1 MKSIHHTI
9 KRERQ
14 DNSHIKDLKITQISL
29 KKRFKSIQ
37 CQSLKKRIPKKV
49 QKVQKVQRQKIN
61 YVLKMKTF
69 LLRP

>member
-1 MKSIHHTI
+1 MKSTHHTI

-37 CQSLKKRIPKKV
+37 CQSHKKRIPKKV
-49 QKVQKVQRQKIN
+49 QKAQRQKIN
-61 YVLKMKTF
+61 YFLKTKTF

>member
-1 MKSIHHTI
+1 MKSTHHTI

-37 CQSLKKRIPKKV
+37 CQSQKKRIPKKV
-49 QKVQKVQRQKIN
+49 QKAQRQKIN
-61 YVLKMKTF
+61 YFLKTKTF
-69 LLRP
+69 PPRP